1 MQSSSLNSKKKSS
14 YFSTILVSSSLAP
27 CTSSKTNKHHK
38 NRGFTIVELLMTI
51 AVASIIITIALPS
64 MGDFIVKMRVDNEIS
79 QLNRLVLT
87 ARNSAISMEQNVIV
101 CPLTNGACTTSWSN
115 ELSVFIDEDGNGA
128 YNDDG
133 NDANL
138 VANDRLLKIKA
149 VTTSGD
155 TITYAGQNSI
165 AFDPTGTLASVA
177 SRLLYCPSSDKTLGR
192 AVVLAISGRSYVTS
206 DNNGDGRDQDRTG
219 TNVVCP

>member
-1 MQSSSLNSKKKSS
+1 
-14 YFSTILVSSSLAP
+14 
-27 CTSSKTNKHHK
+27 
-38 NRGFTIVELLMTI
+38 
-51 AVASIIITIALPS
+51 
-64 MGDFIVKMRVDNEIS
+64 MGDFIVKMRVDGEVS

-87 ARNSAISMEQNVIV
+87 ARNSAISTEQSVIV
-101 CPLTNGACTTSWSN
+101 CPLTDGACTTSWSN

-138 VANDRLLKIKA
+138 VANDRLLKVKA

-165 AFDPTGTLASVA
+165 AFAPTGTLASVA
-177 SRLLYCPSSDKTLGR
+177 STFLYCPSSDNTLGR

-206 DNNGDGRDQDRTG
+206 DINGDGRDQHRTG
-219 TNVVCP
+219 ANVVCP